1 LRVSNHI
8 ASLTIAVVFALPCL
22 LRAQNPYYPGQ
33 SIAWQNAQSPFTPG
47 EGAIVGGPGAG
58 PEQGTPMY
66 ICRAMYQGSM
76 TPGKWVKGNCNIS
89 YGGQEH
95 VMRQYQVA
103 YGNARWRRFNGNV
116 NGLIQ
121 TGTEADGRP
130 LYSCRV
136 HYYSGS
142 TGPSFPNAYPPDE
155 NIPNMPSPPD
165 MNPPDMSPP
174 SMNPP
179 TVNPPSMPN
188 VPNFPNLH
196 LFNISLSS
204 PMGIST
210 ADYGSDLGF
219 QPGKIVNGNCN
230 FPLGGREIVQPPP
243 FQALY
248 PGGGG
253 YPPYYPP
260 YPPPYPPYPPPPQ
273 TPIAPPLGP
282 SSVTWQS
289 EQAPFTPGAGA
300 IIGGPGDGPTP
311 GSPLYICRAGAAGG
325 LYPGKWIQ
333 GQCSIAYGGRE
344 YKENT
349 YDVAYGSATWG
360 SFGGLT
366 SDLIQGGYDSDQN
379 PIFICRV
386 PHFNFW
392 FKDRGYQPG
401 QLVNGQCVV
410 SYGGPG
416 VPSGPPFE
424 ALYST
429 AGAGAGYG
437 PTQQQA
443 PPPSQQQ
450 GGGIQ
455 VVFQSGTGATPGK
468 ITIMNGASG
477 VTVTEDLA
485 ANLNQ
490 NGCVAALQKAAFD
503 AGLQIQALP
512 GGLKI
517 FGTNNS
523 VNVSGASVSVSQ
535 F

>member
-1 LRVSNHI
+1 
-8 ASLTIAVVFALPCL
+8 
-22 LRAQNPYYPGQ
+22 
-33 SIAWQNAQSPFTPG
+33 
-47 EGAIVGGPGAG
+47 
-58 PEQGTPMY
+58 
-66 ICRAMYQGSM
+66 
-76 TPGKWVKGNCNIS
+76 
-89 YGGQEH
+89 
-95 VMRQYQVA
+95 
-103 YGNARWRRFNGNV
+103 
-116 NGLIQ
+116 
-121 TGTEADGRP
+121 
-130 LYSCRV
+130 
-136 HYYSGS
+136 
-142 TGPSFPNAYPPDE
+142 
-155 NIPNMPSPPD
+155 MPTPPD
-165 MNPPDMSPP
+165 MNPPNM
-174 SMNPP
+174 
-179 TVNPPSMPN
+179 NPPSMPN

-196 LFNISLSS
+196 MFNISMSS

-260 YPPPYPPYPPPPQ
+260 YPPPYPPQPQ

-311 GSPLYICRAGAAGG
+311 GSPLYICRAGAGGG

-349 YDVAYGSATWG
+349 YDVAYGSAMWG

-401 QLVNGQCVV
+401 QLVNGQCAV

-429 AGAGAGYG
+429 AGVGAGYG
-437 PTQQQA
+437 PPQQQA
-443 PPPSQQQ
+443 PHLS
-450 GGGIQ
+450 
-455 VVFQSGTGATPGK
+455 SSK
-468 ITIMNGASG
+468 
-477 VTVTEDLA
+477 
-485 ANLNQ
+485 
-490 NGCVAALQKAAFD
+490 VAESRLSFNPERERLRAR
-503 AGLQIQALP
+503 
-512 GGLKI
+512 
-517 FGTNNS
+517 S
-523 VNVSGASVSVSQ
+523 RS
-535 F
+535 